1 MSSEASSSAAID
13 CAITEVDAALSHL
26 RRVRDTLM
34 HLKGFPGT
42 ELPPVLRPYHS
53 WALKRIRDAWKKMEV
68 LEDQVDEVEALEDKV
83 DDTPRAPPPCARVVA
98 LREEKETENKTVPG
112 GGVPESAESLL
123 ATSKPGDLGYPLY
136 KFPIAMLFGEQLG
149 SPRAEAHSPRQQQP
163 AAPAGQTAAPAAG
176 QPAAPAAGQ
185 PAVPAGK
192 KSAAAAATAAAASQ
206 RRQPQRRQQWLQHT
220 GKQWRPKPY
229 PATFKFQ

>member
-1 MSSEASSSAAID
+1 MSSEEAPSSTAID

-26 RRVRDTLM
+26 RRVRDTLL
-34 HLKGFPGT
+34 HLKAGT
-42 ELPPVLRPYHS
+42 ELPRSLRPYRN
-53 WALKRIRDAWKKMEV
+53 AAVGRIKGAWKKKMAV
-68 LEDQVDEVEALEDKV
+68 DKV
-83 DDTPRAPPPCARVVA
+83 DDTPRAPPPFARVVA

-112 GGVPESAESLL
+112 GGADSAESLL

-149 SPRAEAHSPRQQQP
+149 SPLAEAHSPRQQQP

-185 PAVPAGK
+185 PAVSAGQ
-192 KSAAAAATAAAASQ
+192 SAAAAATAAVASQ
-206 RRQPQRRQQWLQHT
+206 RRQRRQQWWQ
-220 GKQWRPKPY
+220 QWRPKPD
-229 PATFKFQ
+229 PFRFQ